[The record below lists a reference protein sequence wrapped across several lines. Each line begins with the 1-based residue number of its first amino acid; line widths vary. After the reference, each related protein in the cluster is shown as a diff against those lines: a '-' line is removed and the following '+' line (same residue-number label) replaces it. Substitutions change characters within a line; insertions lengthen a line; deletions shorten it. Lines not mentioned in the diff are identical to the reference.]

1 MRRWA
6 VWRALLA
13 RALGRAG
20 PASSGRRASRL
31 AAGIFLA
38 AAVVVLG
45 VLLARSGILG
55 RDRTWTRIQET
66 GVWRVGM
73 DPSFPPFE
81 NLDAT
86 TGRPVGFDVDLA
98 QAIAGHWGVRVEF
111 IGVGFDQLLDAV
123 AAHRI
128 DSALSALPIMP
139 HRTREVRFSEPYI
152 EAGLVLVAPSAKA
165 AELAATSRRAEGGAW
180 LSEALAGRRLAVE
193 WGSEGDAL
201 ARAAQA
207 QAESP
212 VQLVLRDSAE
222 AALAAVAAAEADAAI
237 VDAIS
242 LALFNRAG
250 KRLTIVGPP
259 LRSDPYAIIVPAD
272 APDLLRQVNA
282 ALAALRADGSLAG
295 LKARWL
301 TAEAP

>member
-1 MRRWA
+1 MRRGA

-13 RALGRAG
+13 RAMGRAG
-20 PASSGRRASRL
+20 PTSSGCL
-31 AAGIFLA
+31 AIGILLA
-38 AAVVVLG
+38 AAIFVLG
-45 VLLARSGILG
+45 MLLARSGILG

-98 QAIAGHWGVRVEF
+98 QAIAEHWGVRVEF

-152 EAGLVLVAPSAKA
+152 EAGLVLAASSEKA
-165 AELAATSRRAEGGAW
+165 AEFAAASRRAEGGAW
-180 LSEALAGRRLAVE
+180 LGEVLAGRRLAVE

-201 ARAAQA
+201 VRAAQA
-207 QAESP
+207 QAGSP

-250 KRLTIVGPP
+250 GRLTIVGPP
-259 LRSDPYAIIVPAD
+259 LRSDPYAIVVPAD